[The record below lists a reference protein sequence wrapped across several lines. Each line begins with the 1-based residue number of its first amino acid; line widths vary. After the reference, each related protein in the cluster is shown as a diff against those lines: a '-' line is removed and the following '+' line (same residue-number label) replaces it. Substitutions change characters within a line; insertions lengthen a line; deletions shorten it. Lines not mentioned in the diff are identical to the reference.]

1 MLKLPSGKEVDFI
14 WGDEAFGQ
22 AYALVQVCVDMSD
35 SKTRMRELSS
45 LDEALEMFP
54 DVSAVVV
61 TFHEEGVE
69 HLEHGDVNIV
79 PAWRWMLGA

>member
-1 MLKLPSGKEVDFI
+1 
-14 WGDEAFGQ
+14 
-22 AYALVQVCVDMSD
+22 MSD

>member
-1 MLKLPSGKEVDFI
+1 
-14 WGDEAFGQ
+14 
-22 AYALVQVCVDMSD
+22 MSD

-61 TFHEEGVE
+61 TLHEEGVE

-79 PAWRWMLGA
+79 PTWRWMLGA